1 MNIFRHVCMYVG
13 MYTSRIFTMQVIC
26 MRTYKTLSDNSSTFF
41 LDLPNNS
48 HNKPDL
54 STSWKY
60 FMYIYSDFEIN
71 YFEKKI
77 LFF

>member
-1 MNIFRHVCMYVG
+1 MYVG

-54 STSWKY
+54 STS
-60 FMYIYSDFEIN
+60 
-71 YFEKKI
+71 
-77 LFF
+77 